1 MSHAAPPAEQL
12 AALGKDSAMLA
23 VTAAPPNLETP
34 LALLDAPLTPADRIF
49 MRNHGPL
56 PEVDP
61 AAWSLAIGGVVRR
74 PLRVGYADLLAMPR
88 RAVTAVLECSGNGR
102 SAFGRDDLPPE
113 ELRWGQGAV
122 ACGEW
127 AGAPLGPLL
136 EAAGIEPG
144 AVQAECVGAGD
155 APFARGVEVDK
166 LLADGLLAYSLN
178 GEPLPAAHGG
188 PVRLV
193 VPGWGGVS
201 WVKWVTAITVLDR
214 ESASPFNQ
222 ERYVL
227 YDRAGVPFGKVRALQ
242 VKSVIV
248 APCAG
253 QALRPGRAELWGWA
267 WSAGHGVARV
277 AASADGGATWGE
289 AALGPDMGPYAW
301 RRFSY
306 AWRAAPGRHALL
318 ARAVDGRGA
327 AQPDEAVWN
336 QRGYINNALHRV
348 EVTVE

>member
-1 MSHAAPPAEQL
+1 MTHAAPPDAQL
-12 AALGKDSAMLA
+12 AALGKDPALLA

-34 LALLDAPLTPADRIF
+34 LALLDAPLTPAARIF
-49 MRNHGPL
+49 MRNHAPL

-61 AAWSLAIGGVVRR
+61 ARWSLTIGGLVRR
-74 PLRVGYADLLAMPR
+74 PLRVSYAELLAMPR
-88 RAVTAVLECSGNGR
+88 RTVTAVLECSGNGR

-127 AGAPLGPLL
+127 AGAPIGPLL
-136 EAAGIEPG
+136 EAAGLEPG
-144 AVQAECVGAGD
+144 AVQAECIGAG
-155 APFARGVEVDK
+155 AEPFVRGVEVEK
-166 LLADGLLAYSLN
+166 LLSDGLLAYSLN

-193 VPGWGGVS
+193 VPGWGGVN
-201 WVKWVTAITVLDR
+201 WVKWLAAITVLDR
-214 ESASPFNQ
+214 ESDSPFNQ
-222 ERYVL
+222 VRYVL
-227 YDRAGVPFGKVRALQ
+227 YDQAGVPFGKVRALQ

-248 APCAG
+248 APAEG
-253 QALRPGRAELWGWA
+253 QTLQPGPVELWGWA

-277 AASADGGATWGE
+277 EVSADAGATWGE
-289 AALGPDMGPYAW
+289 AELGPEMGPFAW
-301 RRFSY
+301 RRFSFG
-306 AWRAAPGRHALL
+306 WRATPGRHTLL
-318 ARAVDGRGA
+318 ARAVDGRGV

-336 QRGYINNALHRV
+336 LRGYLNNALHRV